1 VHNPFHFSSLCSP
14 QPSIS
19 CDIMFRIDSKLYHAS
34 NILSKSQDPHPT
46 NIIVFSIFLIE
57 ALYFPLFLS
66 SSVNFVFIGC
76 CLCVVADGVTEEEQD
91 REPEPEDPYLE
102 KEHPEGFEDGKSNP
116 IL

>member
-1 VHNPFHFSSLCSP
+1 
-14 QPSIS
+14 
-19 CDIMFRIDSKLYHAS
+19 MFRIDSKLHHAS

-57 ALYFPLFLS
+57 ALYFPLFLACRQTL
-66 SSVNFVFIGC
+66 FLLC
-76 CLCVVADGVTEEEQD
+76 DCLCVVADGVTEEEQD

-102 KEHPEGFEDGKSNP
+102 EELPEGFEDGKSNP